1 MLSHIRVVDFCSGVS
16 QFAGHLLARLG
27 AEVIAVEPPTGV
39 ATRHMG
45 PYANNT
51 PDPNR
56 SLTHW
61 AYNCGKKS
69 VILDIEVQ
77 RDKEKFCDLLRGSDI
92 LLEDCHPEYLA
103 SLGLSIKELSQINPK
118 LIHAS
123 ITPYGS
129 NGPRSH
135 WLGTCLLY
143 TSDAADE

>member
-51 PDPNR
+51 PNPNR

-77 RDKEKFCDLLRGSDI
+77 RDKEKF
-92 LLEDCHPEYLA
+92 
-103 SLGLSIKELSQINPK
+103 
-118 LIHAS
+118 
-123 ITPYGS
+123 
-129 NGPRSH
+129 
-135 WLGTCLLY
+135 
-143 TSDAADE
+143 